1 MSDGS
6 REYAEALFL
15 LSGENGQG
23 DEFEQALDLISGIFD
38 ESPQYVELLAS
49 PVISKRERLDIFTKS
64 FGGKIPEYVFSFIM
78 MLCDNGHIKD
88 YKNCFEEYK
97 TLNREAKKV
106 EVATVISAVEL
117 SDDEKSKLLGKL
129 EKLCKKTVVA
139 EYLIDES
146 IMGGVIVKVDG
157 KILDGSLK
165 RRLREVREVIEV

>member
-15 LSGENGQG
+15 LSEENGQG
-23 DEFEQALDLISGIFD
+23 DEFGQALDLISEIFD
-38 ESPQYVELLAS
+38 ESPQYVELLSS

-78 MLCDNGHIKD
+78 MLCDNGYIKD

-97 TLNREAKKV
+97 TLNRQAKMV

-117 SDDEKSKLLGKL
+117 SDDEKSQLLGKL
-129 EKLCKKTVVA
+129 EVLCKKTVVA
-139 EYLIDES
+139 EYKIDES
-146 IMGGVIVKVDG
+146 IMGGIIVKVDG

-165 RRLREVREVIEV
+165 RRLREVREVIEG